1 MGSDPDQRRSTA
13 GRGRLNVLLAAAVLV
28 AIASGIAVLLHG
40 GSTDPSATSFLD
52 GLDKPSWQPPDSWF
66 GPVWTA
72 LYISIA
78 VSLALCLTAPGA
90 DRGLVGRVFAIN
102 IALNAAWT
110 PLFFGVELP
119 WLAGVE
125 ILLLLASCVW
135 LVRTAWAARPVA
147 GALLVPYTAW
157 VSFATVLNWS
167 IVALNL

>member
-1 MGSDPDQRRSTA
+1 MGAERGERRSSA
-13 GRGRLNVLLAAAVLV
+13 DRRRLNALVAAAVFV
-28 AIASGIAVLLHG
+28 AVASGMAVLLHG
-40 GSTDPSATSFLD
+40 GTTDPSATSFLD
-52 GLDKPSWQPPDSWF
+52 GLEKPSWQPPDSWF
-66 GPVWTA
+66 GPVWTT

-78 VSLALCLTAPGA
+78 VSLVLCLTAPGV
-90 DRGLVGRVFAIN
+90 DRGLVGRVFAVN

-110 PLFFGVELP
+110 PLFFGVEMP